1 MEGFRIAELRTALN
15 ISQEELGNKIG
26 LSRSGISNIEK
37 CKRTLNDRHIKL
49 ICTEFNVNENWLR
62 TGEGPMFRETPSAT
76 IDKLAQEFGLDDLDK
91 KILDTYI
98 QLSAQ
103 HRAVLKSWLA
113 DLARQLIPSPLAG
126 DQIEIDQE
134 VESYRREL
142 QAEKKQKTSFP
153 SAASGED

>member
-1 MEGFRIAELRTALN
+1 MNERIKEIRKSKNMTQTEFGA
-15 ISQEELGNKIG
+15 KIG
-26 LSRSGISNIEK
+26 VKGNTITNYESGM
-37 CKRTLNDRHIKL
+37 RTPSDAVIVS
-49 ICTEFNVNENWLR
+49 ICREFDINENWLR

-98 QLSAQ
+98 QLPAQ

-126 DQIEIDQE
+126 DQIEIEQE

>member
-1 MEGFRIAELRTALN
+1 MNERIKEIRKSKNMTQTEFGA
-15 ISQEELGNKIG
+15 KIG
-26 LSRSGISNIEK
+26 VKGNTITNYESGM
-37 CKRTLNDRHIKL
+37 RTPSDAVIVS
-49 ICTEFNVNENWLR
+49 ICREFDINENWLR

-98 QLSAQ
+98 QLPAQ

-113 DLARQLIPSPLAG
+113 DLARQLIPSPLDG

>member
-1 MEGFRIAELRTALN
+1 MKERIK
-15 ISQEELGNKIG
+15 KIRESLG
-26 LSRSGISNIEK
+26 LSQKEFSERIHIGSSTLAMLETGDRKIKDIHIS
-37 CKRTLNDRHIKL
+37 L

-98 QLSAQ
+98 QLPAQ

-113 DLARQLIPSPLAG
+113 DLARQLIPSPLDG

>member
-1 MEGFRIAELRTALN
+1 MTQTEFGA
-15 ISQEELGNKIG
+15 KIG
-26 LSRSGISNIEK
+26 VKGNTITNYESGM
-37 CKRTLNDRHIKL
+37 RTPSDAVIVS
-49 ICTEFNVNENWLR
+49 ICREFDINENWLR

-98 QLSAQ
+98 QLPAQ

-113 DLARQLIPSPLAG
+113 DLARQLIPSPLDG